1 MTLRGLCQ
9 LSTQDLCFRLSLKR
23 YHIVS
28 SLNIFFLLM
37 PYHYHDDDDD
47 DDKWQHDKDQT
58 QDPCSRPSLKRYHTI
73 SSFNL
78 IWDIL
83 VTMMMM
89 MVMTKNNPMKMMK
102 MINIILNIMIIYHY
116 HHHHHNTGFCGE
128 TRSWEL
134 GCNGSNFYKSRT
146 WYHRSVSWTIIFAI
160 WTNIFCKLDKYIA
173 IRIFLPRQIP
183 ISLVS
188 DLNKYLCNL
197 DKNVLKSK
205 QIYL

>member
-128 TRSWEL
+128 TRPWKP
-134 GCNGSNFYKSRT
+134 GCNGSNFYQGRS
-146 WYHRSVSWTIIFAI
+146 WYHWSVS
-160 WTNIFCKLDKYIA
+160 WTNIFCN
-173 IRIFLPRQIP
+173 
-183 ISLVS
+183 
-188 DLNKYLCNL
+188 LNKYIL
-197 DKNVLKSK
+197 
-205 QIYL
+205 